1 MALKNTHL
9 NTTQLLVGKKKF
21 RHTIFLVTNVSKND
35 QHKYEHSLSRLRL
48 KVQDRMYVYQKKSAE
63 FVLSLTKQKEP

>member
-48 KVQDRMYVYQKKSAE
+48 KVQDRMYVYQKKIG
-63 FVLSLTKQKEP
+63 